1 MQPLTASDPVRV
13 GHYRMLA
20 ELGRG
25 GMGRVLLGVAPD
37 GRLVA
42 VKLVHARLV
51 GAPGFRDRFRDEV
64 AATRTVSG
72 AYTAAVLDAD
82 ADAPAPWLASVY
94 VPGPSLRDAVRE
106 AGPLPEPAALRLA
119 AGLAAALLEIH
130 RAGLVHCDLK
140 PSNVLLAADGPKVI
154 DFGVA
159 RAIEAD
165 GGDQGQA
172 GPLAGTPGYMSPE
185 QAEEGLPTAAGD
197 VFSLGSVLVYA
208 CTGQGPFDGPGIAQ
222 ALYNVVHAEPDLAA
236 VPGRLRPIIA
246 ACLAKDPDE
255 RPGPDRL
262 AAMIGAV
269 APATRPWPPAVQQM
283 IEERRDGI
291 VRMPGPVPHSAETG
305 NAADPARGPHGASTT
320 PGGARTGLLTALG
333 ATRTA
338 LGTPWGVLA
347 AGGALAVCAAVV
359 VAPWSGSAARTGP
372 QASGS
377 AAPPVSWPLRG
388 HTAAVHDVAFSPDGR
403 TVASASDDGTA
414 RLWDVPGRKQRGT
427 PFRHPDGLNALAI
440 SRDGSTLYT
449 AGDDGHLRIW
459 PMSGR
464 GRPGGF
470 EIGLGPLTTMALSPD
485 GRVLATS
492 NMDQNV
498 RLWDLDDGKVGP
510 LLETEAGN
518 VEALAFAPDSRTL
531 AIGTTGTQENLD
543 TGNTQGLAQLWEVY
557 DRRKLGENLSGF
569 DSWTQGVAFSPDGR
583 TLAAAGGEI
592 TRLWDV
598 ARHQEVGAP
607 FRCDG
612 RCYTVAFSPDGRTL
626 AAGGSGA
633 TVRLWNVAGHR
644 QIGPT
649 LTGHNGV
656 ISSVRFSPD
665 GRTLATGSGDGT
677 VRLWQVPAQR

>member
-1 MQPLTASDPVRV
+1 MRPLTASDPVRV

-25 GMGRVLLGVAPD
+25 GMGRVLLGSAPD

-42 VKLVHARLV
+42 LKLVHARLV
-51 GAPGFRDRFRDEV
+51 GAPGFRDRFRHEV

-82 ADAPAPWLASVY
+82 ADAPSPWLASVY
-94 VPGPSLRDAVRE
+94 VPGPSLREAVRA
-106 AGPLPEPAALRLA
+106 AGPLPEQAALRLA

-165 GGDQGQA
+165 GGDQA
-172 GPLAGTPGYMSPE
+172 EASPLAGTPGYMSPE
-185 QAEEGLPTAAGD
+185 QAQEGPGTAAGD

-236 VPGRLRPIIA
+236 VPGRLRPIVA
-246 ACLAKDPDE
+246 ACLAKDPKQ
-255 RPGPDRL
+255 RPTPDRL

-269 APATRPWPPAVQQM
+269 APATRPWAPAVQQM
-283 IEERRDGI
+283 IEERRAAI
-291 VRMPGPVPHSAETG
+291 ARMLGPVAGPPQTPTVI
-305 NAADPARGPHGASTT
+305 DPVPGPHGA
-320 PGGARTGLLTALG
+320 RRGLLSV
-333 ATRTA
+333 
-338 LGTPWGVLA
+338 LGTRRGVSF
-347 AGGALAVCAAVV
+347 AGGALAVAVAVTAVV
-359 VAPWSGSAARTGP
+359 IVAPWSGPGSAARTAP
-372 QASGS
+372 QPSRS
-377 AAPPVSWPLRG
+377 AAPPAHWQLRG
-388 HTAAVHDVAFSPDGR
+388 HTAAVYDVAFSPDGR
-403 TVASASDDGTA
+403 TLASASDDGTV
-414 RLWDVPGRKQRGT
+414 RLWDVPSRKQRGT
-427 PFRHPDGLNALAI
+427 PIRHPDGLNALAI
-440 SRDGSTLYT
+440 SHDGSALYT
-449 AGDDGHLRIW
+449 AGDDGYLRIW

-464 GRPGGF
+464 GRSSGF
-470 EIGLGPLTTMALSPD
+470 ETGLGPLTEMALSPD

-492 NMDQNV
+492 NSAQSV

-510 LLETEAGN
+510 LLETEAGG

-531 AIGTTGTQENLD
+531 AIGTTGTEKNLD

-557 DRRKLGENLSGF
+557 DRKKLGENFSGH

-583 TLAAAGGEI
+583 TLAVAGGEI
-592 TRLWDV
+592 TRLWNV
-598 ARHQEVGAP
+598 SRHQEVGAP
-607 FRCDG
+607 YRCDG

-626 AAGGSGA
+626 AAGGSGT
-633 TVRLWNVAGHR
+633 TVRLWNVADHR

-649 LTGHNGV
+649 LSGSNGV
-656 ISSVRFSPD
+656 IFSVRFSPD
-665 GRTLATGSGDGT
+665 GRTVATGGGDDT
-677 VRLWQVPAQR
+677 VRLWPVPGKG